1 MTRTPLTL
9 PNLTTLG
16 EVAAKLGIP
25 PRRLRDRKRQFS
37 HVAIGKEIYLTDAQ
51 LEAFLAAHTVAPEPT
66 PTSDRDKAIEET
78 RNRVTRQRA
87 RRRTPAKA

>member
-1 MTRTPLTL
+1 MTSTPLTL

-16 EVAAKLGIP
+16 ELAALLDVP
-25 PRRLRDRKRQFS
+25 PRRLRDRKKQFS

-51 LEAFLAAHTVAPEPT
+51 LEEFLAAHTVAPAPT
-66 PTSDRDKAIEET
+66 PTSDRDKAIQET
-78 RNRVTRQRA
+78 RERVTRQRA